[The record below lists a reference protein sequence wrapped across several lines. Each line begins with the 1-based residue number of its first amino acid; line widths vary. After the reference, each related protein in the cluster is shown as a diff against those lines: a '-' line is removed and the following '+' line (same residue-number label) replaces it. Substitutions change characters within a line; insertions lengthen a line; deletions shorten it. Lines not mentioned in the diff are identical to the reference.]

1 MSKPIVEV
9 VRVGKRG
16 ELTLPRRV
24 RNTLHLQEGDEL
36 VLTVAENRVI
46 LERRARHFGTYLEA
60 INIAGGGRRDD
71 D

>member
-24 RNTLHLQEGDEL
+24 RNSLRLQEGDEL
-36 VLTVAENRVI
+36 VLTMAEHRVI
-46 LERRARHFGTYLEA
+46 LERRTRHFGTYLEA
-60 INIAGGGRRDD
+60 INVASGGRRDD